1 MRRLSRVWK
10 LYIVYTVLLLGAL
23 AAGGFLL
30 QSRLHERLVGQ
41 CTENTFALAR
51 LVGEVIGC
59 PEFHIKNNDLD
70 SLCRPLAGAAGVR
83 ISIMDKDGRLIGDS
97 SDKARAGDSRS
108 DRAEIVSAISKGS
121 GRAVRRS
128 TTVGI
133 DMCYVA
139 VKVEDADSIVR
150 VGVPMENVTKL
161 KNEVAILMAF
171 LLYFAPIVIVGAVFF
186 VARKLASV
194 RNR

>member
-30 QSRLHERLVGQ
+30 QSRLDERLVAQ

-59 PEFHIKNNDLD
+59 PEFDPKNKDLNA
-70 SLCRPLAGAAGVR
+70 LCRRLAGAAGVR
-83 ISIMDKDGRLIGDS
+83 ISVMDKSGRLIGDS
-97 SDKARAGDSRS
+97 SDKAKVGESRK
-108 DRAEIVSAISKGS
+108 DRSEIVSAISEGS

-128 TTVGI
+128 ETLGI
-133 DMCYVA
+133 DMCYIA
-139 VKVEDADSIVR
+139 VKIEGTDRIVR

-161 KNEVAILMAF
+161 KNEVAVLMAF

-186 VARKLASV
+186 VARKLASI